1 MSETSRRTGGLAAHT
16 FKAWARGVDRTIG
29 RWMGPRRV
37 LVDVRNAMH
46 FAVIEP
52 IATALEQDP
61 RVSVYYTAERLSV
74 VAGALARIAEAHV
87 ITHAQAA
94 RMRWDLYLSADPWT
108 RPRLRRCARFAN
120 IFHGVAGKYDLDDP
134 GHLPIEFHAFDRV
147 LFINRDRMDR
157 YLANGIVSR
166 SSAVLVG
173 FPKADRLVNG
183 EYDAAATR
191 RRLGLEPG
199 RPTALYAPTW
209 SPASSLHVAGEAIIA
224 ALADEGWNVIV
235 KLHPVSLDRDVVK
248 YSGGIDWRAR
258 MAAIE
263 RPGHIVH
270 VEDPDASP
278 LLAASDLMVTDHST
292 IGYEFCLLDRPLI
305 VYDVP
310 GLIEA
315 ARINPE
321 RVRELRSA
329 ARVVSSVDELRGAA
343 RAARAR
349 PQELSAERQR
359 LAAAMFFEPGSATA
373 RGVAA
378 LYDLIDLP
386 EPAAD
391 PARRSGD
398 AALAHTRPGAER
410 IYATRP

>member
-1 MSETSRRTGGLAAHT
+1 
-16 FKAWARGVDRTIG
+16 
-29 RWMGPRRV
+29 V
-37 LVDVRNAMH
+37 L
-46 FAVIEP
+46 EP
-52 IATALEQDP
+52 IAGALDEDP
-61 RVSVYYTAERLSV
+61 RVAVYYTAERLAV
-74 VAGALARIAEAHV
+74 VADALARIAPGRV

-108 RPRLRRCARFAN
+108 RPALRRCSRFAN
-120 IFHGVAGKYDLDDP
+120 VFHGVAGKYDLDDP

-183 EYDAAATR
+183 DYDAAATR

-235 KLHPVSLDRDVVK
+235 KLHPLSLDREIPK
-248 YSGGIDWRAR
+248 YSAGIDWRAR

-263 RPGHIVH
+263 RTGRIVH

-292 IGYEFCLLDRPLI
+292 IGYEFCLLDRPLV

-310 GLIEA
+310 GLIET

-321 RVRELRSA
+321 RVRQLRSA
-329 ARVVSSVDELRGAA
+329 ARLVSSVDELRGAA
-343 RAARAR
+343 RDAREQ
-349 PQELSAERQR
+349 PQHLSAERQR
-359 LAAAMFFEPGSATA
+359 LAATMFFEPGSATA
-373 RGVAA
+373 RGVGVAYE
-378 LYDLIDLP
+378 LLDLP
-386 EPAAD
+386 APGPAD
-391 PARRSGD
+391 ARGAVTTPLSRP
-398 AALAHTRPGAER
+398 TRDDR
-410 IYATRP
+410 IYATRT